1 MPLSPINGY
10 EPLQA
15 LIVGCGAIAGGN
27 PPPGGFGGRPPWTH
41 AEAYN
46 QHPAYRLIACVD
58 PDLTQRSAF
67 QSLWSVQ
74 HGFASL
80 AEALQSGLKFDVVS
94 LCEPTALRAGHL
106 QHLLRSDVRAVICE
120 KPLAADVAAGREL
133 AAAIAASGKPVAVN
147 FIRRWAPG
155 LTDLKHALAAGAWG
169 ELRLIV
175 GVYNKGL
182 RHNGCHHLDLVDYLF
197 GGFELQGVVQGSAG
211 GMDGDPNLDLQLRRA
226 DGARFSLLSND
237 ERDYALFDLTIYM
250 ERGRIVI
257 DRLGMQL
264 VASHAAGD
272 GVFAG
277 YRTLLSGA
285 AAATGLD
292 RSFLEALSEIKAVLD
307 GGATLRSTPETALRS
322 LEVAEAAGLMI
333 QGLSKTAGAL
343 TWQN

>member
-1 MPLSPINGY
+1 MQPSRINGS

-27 PPPGGFGGRPPWTH
+27 PPPGGFGGRLPWTH
-41 AEAYN
+41 AEAYD
-46 QHPAYRLIACVD
+46 QHSAYQLTACVD
-58 PDLTQRSAF
+58 PDAAQRNKF
-67 QSLWSVQ
+67 QSLWGVQ

-80 AEALQSGLKFDVVS
+80 AEALQSSLQFDVVS
-94 LCEPTALRAGHL
+94 LCEPTALRPGHL
-106 QHLLRSDVRAVICE
+106 RQLLQSDVRAVICE

-133 AAAIAASGKPVAVN
+133 VAASAASGKPVAVN

-155 LTDLKHALAAGAWG
+155 LAELKQALAAGVWG

-197 GGFELQGVVQGSAG
+197 GGFELQGVAQGSAG
-211 GMDGDPNLDLQLRRA
+211 GMADDPNLDLQLRRA

-250 ERGRIVI
+250 EQGRIVI

-264 VASHAAGD
+264 VTSPAAGD

-277 YRTLLSGA
+277 YRTLPAGA
-285 AAATGLD
+285 AVATGLD
-292 RSFLEALSEIKAVLD
+292 RSLLEALSEIEAVLD
-307 GGATLRSTPETALRS
+307 GKATLRSTPATALRS

-333 QGLSKTAGAL
+333 QGLSKTAGAPK
-343 TWQN
+343 WQN